1 MITSKKYVYG
11 MHAYRAKWE
20 HEVRMW
26 WGFLRE
32 ASMKDVEKVDI
43 EITRVGILETTL
55 VIMFYQDMKN
65 SQRFQSV
72 FRAKKL
78 S

>member
-1 MITSKKYVYG
+1 MN
-11 MHAYRAKWE
+11 AYRAKWE
-20 HEVRMW
+20 HEVLVW

-32 ASMKDVEKVDI
+32 ASMNDVENIDI
-43 EITRVGILETTL
+43 ETTRVGFSGTKL
-55 VIMFYQDMKN
+55 VIIFYQDMKN

-72 FRAKKL
+72 SQAKYL